1 MDKLARITINTDRLE
16 FDLDYKIENSELIIT
31 YFGIVT
37 HYYYGDEGK
46 LSDEINPDHIREMM
60 DTINRSMWNRD
71 FTIRILTMIPPL
83 LQQYQRNDL
92 AAVALDWL
100 SMYHMDPPKNQ
111 MRL

>member
-16 FDLDYKIENSELIIT
+16 FDLDYRIENSELIIT
-31 YFGIVT
+31 YLGIVT

-83 LQQYQRNDL
+83 LHQYQRNDL

-100 SMYHMDPPKNQ
+100 SQYHMDDLKKI
-111 MRL
+111 RL